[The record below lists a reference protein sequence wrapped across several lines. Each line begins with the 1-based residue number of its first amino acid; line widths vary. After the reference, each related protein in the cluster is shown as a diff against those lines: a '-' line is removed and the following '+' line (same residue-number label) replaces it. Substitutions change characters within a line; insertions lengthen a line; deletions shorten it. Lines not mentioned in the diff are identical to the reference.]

1 MIINHNIAAL
11 NTLNQLSKNTNATQK
26 SLEKL
31 SSGLRINSAADDAAG
46 LAISEKMKGQIRGL
60 DQATRNSQDGI
71 SLLQTAEG
79 ALNETQ
85 DILQRIRELAVQS
98 SNGTTTDADRTSIQ
112 DEVNQLSSEVN
123 RIGNTTEFNTQKLL
137 NGGID
142 SNSGTV
148 VTQAK
153 SASVTASAAFDN
165 TTPAALTTKITVD
178 NTTFDLTG
186 ITTTAAD
193 DIDSVIS
200 KLNNVTSGGTKLS
213 DLVDISK
220 NTGKL
225 VFTAKSTGSTS
236 SISFS
241 ADDTILGITASSDK
255 ATGTSTT
262 VERAGIQATGDL
274 VTAGPVSI
282 AANSTFSVKVGSE
295 SAVTVTLKDAKT
307 YDTANSDPNV
317 AKAASQDLI
326 KDLNAALQDAG
337 ISDKVTA
344 SLSDDNKV
352 QFISETGKDITLTE
366 GTGTPLSNI
375 GFAGVAAGANTTETV
390 GNVQQVVGAG
400 AQGTG
405 FNTSFQIGAN
415 KGQSIAININDMRS
429 AALGITGN
437 SGQAGFTAANSVTNG
452 TDDVQVEAAL
462 NVSNKDD
469 ASKAIAVI
477 DAATAKV
484 SAERGK
490 LGAYENRLDHTINN
504 LSASSQNLTAA
515 QSRITDV
522 DMAAEMSNFTKNNIL
537 NQAAQAMLAQANQ
550 LPQGVLQLL
559 R

>member
-1 MIINHNIAAL
+1 MAASSADET
-11 NTLNQLSKNTNATQK
+11 TL
-26 SLEKL
+26 
-31 SSGLRINSAADDAAG
+31 G
-46 LAISEKMKGQIRGL
+46 
-60 DQATRNSQDGI
+60 
-71 SLLQTAEG
+71 
-79 ALNETQ
+79 
-85 DILQRIRELAVQS
+85 
-98 SNGTTTDADRTSIQ
+98 
-112 DEVNQLSSEVN
+112 
-123 RIGNTTEFNTQKLL
+123 
-137 NGGID
+137 
-142 SNSGTV
+142 
-148 VTQAK
+148 
-153 SASVTASAAFDN
+153 
-165 TTPAALTTKITVD
+165 
-178 NTTFDLTG
+178 
-186 ITTTAAD
+186 
-193 DIDSVIS
+193 
-200 KLNNVTSGGTKLS
+200 NVTSGGTKLS
-213 DLVDISK
+213 DLVDIKS
-220 NTGKL
+220 NAGVLT
-225 VFTAKSTGSTS
+225 FTAKSTGSNST
-236 SISFS
+236 ISFS
-241 ADDTILGITASSDK
+241 TADAKLGTVAGDIGAANAK
-255 ATGTSTT
+255 KGTDTT
-262 VERAGIQATGDL
+262 VERAGLEAT
-274 VTAGPVSI
+274 TALAGGTTISPD
-282 AANSTFSVKVGSE
+282 STFSVTVGSD
-295 SAVTVTLKDAKT
+295 SAVTVTLKDGKT
-307 YDTANSDPNV
+307 YDTGNTDANV
-317 AKAASQDLI
+317 ASAARQDLI

-337 ISDKVTA
+337 LSDKVTA
-344 SLSDDNKV
+344 SLSSTNTV
-352 QFISETGKDITLTE
+352 QFISVTGKDISVAD
-366 GTGTPLSNI
+366 GTNTPLNTI
-375 GFAGVAAGANTTETV
+375 GFAGTEKV
-390 GNVQQVVGAG
+390 GNVDQVVGAG

>member
-142 SNSGTV
+142 SSNGAKI
-148 VTQAK
+148 TQAT
-153 SASVTASAAFDN
+153 SATKTLGATATAGAIGAGVT
-165 TTPAALTTKITVD
+165 ITVD
-178 NTTFDLTG
+178 NQTFDLSGLTMAASSADE
-186 ITTTAAD
+186 TT
-193 DIDSVIS
+193 
-200 KLNNVTSGGTKLS
+200 LGNVTSGGTKLS
-213 DLVDISK
+213 DLVDIKS
-220 NTGKL
+220 NAGVLT
-225 VFTAKSTGSTS
+225 FTAKSTGSNST
-236 SISFS
+236 ISFS
-241 ADDTILGITASSDK
+241 TADAKLGTVAGDIGAANAK
-255 ATGTSTT
+255 KGTDTT
-262 VERAGIQATGDL
+262 VERAGLEAT
-274 VTAGPVSI
+274 TALAGGTTISPD
-282 AANSTFSVKVGSE
+282 STFSVTVGSD
-295 SAVTVTLKDAKT
+295 SAVTVTLKDGKT
-307 YDTANSDPNV
+307 YDTGNTDANV
-317 AKAASQDLI
+317 ASAARQDLI

-337 ISDKVTA
+337 LSDKVTA
-344 SLSDDNKV
+344 SLSSTNTV
-352 QFISETGKDITLTE
+352 QFISVTGKDISVAD
-366 GTGTPLSNI
+366 GTNTPLNTI
-375 GFAGVAAGANTTETV
+375 GFAGTEKV
-390 GNVQQVVGAG
+390 GNVDQVVGAG